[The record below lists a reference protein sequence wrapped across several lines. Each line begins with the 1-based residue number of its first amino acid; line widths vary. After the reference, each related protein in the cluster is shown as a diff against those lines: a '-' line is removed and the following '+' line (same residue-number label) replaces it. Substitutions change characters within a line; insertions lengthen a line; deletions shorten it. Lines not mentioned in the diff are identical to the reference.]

1 MKGRQQKI
9 SKDTYPQKNRT
20 ELEGYVEGQ
29 TFMWITENND
39 TNIDQTKNGL
49 LEQIL
54 SPTNLNAAYKQV
66 KRNKGAGGV
75 DKMEVG
81 SLKDYLISNKG
92 KLIASILAGKYCPN
106 PVRRVEIPKDN
117 GTKRNLGIPT
127 VVDRVI
133 QQAIAQVLSTNFE
146 RQFSTNSYGFRP
158 RRSAHQAL
166 KKCREYAND
175 GFKYAVDMDLEK
187 FFDTVNQSKLIE
199 VLSRT
204 IKDGRVISLIHKYLN
219 AGVVVSGEIE
229 ETEMG
234 VPQGCPL
241 SPLLSNIML
250 NELDKELAKRGHHFV
265 RYADDLL
272 ILCKSKRSAI
282 RTLQYIVP
290 FIEKKLFLK
299 VNTEKTKVAY
309 VGSIKFL
316 GYSFYPNKK
325 GIQLRIHKKSIVK
338 MKDRIKILTSR
349 SNGMGDQERKE
360 KLKQFITGWVN
371 YFSLAEMKQLLLKT
385 DEWFRRRVRMVIWK
399 RWKKIK
405 TRGRNLIKLGIKK
418 YKAWEF
424 ANTRLGYWRIAK
436 SPILS
441 STITN
446 DRLKQA
452 GYIFFSDYYRKV
464 TNVN

>member
-1 MKGRQQKI
+1 
-9 SKDTYPQKNRT
+9 
-20 ELEGYVEGQ
+20 
-29 TFMWITENND
+29 
-39 TNIDQTKNGL
+39 
-49 LEQIL
+49 
-54 SPTNLNAAYKQV
+54 
-66 KRNKGAGGV
+66 
-75 DKMEVG
+75 
-81 SLKDYLISNKG
+81 
-92 KLIASILAGKYCPN
+92 
-106 PVRRVEIPKDN
+106 
-117 GTKRNLGIPT
+117 
-127 VVDRVI
+127 
-133 QQAIAQVLSTNFE
+133 
-146 RQFSTNSYGFRP
+146 
-158 RRSAHQAL
+158 
-166 KKCREYAND
+166 
-175 GFKYAVDMDLEK
+175 MDLEK

-250 NELDKELAKRGHHFV
+250 NELDKELAKRGHRFV

-290 FIEKKLFLK
+290 FIENKLFLK

-316 GYSFYPNKK
+316 GYSFYSNKK

-349 SNGMGDQERKE
+349 SNGMGDQERKK

-371 YFSLAEMKQLLLKT
+371 YFSLADMKQLLLKT

-424 ANTRLGYWRIAK
+424 ANTRKGYWRIAK